1 MIRINLLP
9 SKRKKALIIPPSAI
23 YGAVALV
30 VLIIITVGLTMYF
43 NKKIS
48 TLQNDIFAKE
58 QRLKSLNAKLTEV
71 KNYERFNEEFRKK
84 TQVIEQLK
92 KNQIVPLRLLD
103 EVSEMLPKGVW
114 LIDLTDKG
122 GVITI
127 NGFAHTNYD
136 LVGYVQNLKG
146 SKHFTDVTLVESRQ
160 TELDA
165 FSVYK
170 FTLSFR
176 IKA

>member
-1 MIRINLLP
+1 MVV
-9 SKRKKALIIPPSAI
+9 PPSLM

-30 VLIIITVGLTMYF
+30 VLIIITVGLMLFY

-48 TLQNDIFAKE
+48 TLQNDIFTKQ
-58 QRLKSLNAKLTEV
+58 QRLKSLNAKLVEV
-71 KNYERFNEEFRKK
+71 KNYEKFNEEVRKK
-84 TQVIEQLK
+84 TQVIEQLQ

-103 EVSEMLPKGVW
+103 EVSEKLPKGVW
-114 LIDLTDKG
+114 LIDLSDKG
-122 GVITI
+122 GVISI

-146 SKHFTDVTLVESRQ
+146 SKYFTDVTLVESRQ
-160 TELDA
+160 TDIDD

-170 FTLSFR
+170 FTLTFR
-176 IKA
+176 VKV